1 MKEIFFSCLHI
12 GSQALS
18 SHKQNDRGCKRVR
31 AKMWD
36 SCKNSSKAINALSLR
51 LLRFFF
57 SLIYRATRISSNWCL
72 FLDKWE
78 ARKFFLSFFLSLLL
92 ILEQTNI
99 SLIVWYFFNG
109 TFFKSHEVKWRQ
121 PSLLCFVVV
130 CDVER
135 DLFWTQTFVTWRR
148 WFSSQIKRPS
158 KEVCDTSKQ
167 WDYDFCPKK
176 LLVFFLSENNK
187 SLNELF
193 AIQWLTSN
201 CTRARKYFQAAFP
214 FAFYKLG
221 KTFCGRW
228 DFLRGHFNT
237 SKGREINEI
246 ELPEVK

>member
-1 MKEIFFSCLHI
+1 MIAGVKEWERKCGTVVKIHQKLLTLFHFGCLGFFSRLFTGRREPHQI
-12 GSQALS
+12 DVYFLI
-18 SHKQNDRGCKRVR
+18 NEKRE
-31 AKMWD
+31 
-36 SCKNSSKAINALSLR
+36 S
-51 LLRFFF
+51 
-57 SLIYRATRISSNWCL
+57 
-72 FLDKWE
+72 
-78 ARKFFLSFFLSLLL
+78 FFLSFFLSLLL

-176 LLVFFLSENNK
+176 LLVFFS
-187 SLNELF
+187 F
-193 AIQWLTSN
+193 
-201 CTRARKYFQAAFP
+201 RKQ
-214 FAFYKLG
+214 
-221 KTFCGRW
+221 
-228 DFLRGHFNT
+228 
-237 SKGREINEI
+237 
-246 ELPEVK
+246 